1 MNIIGQFLIYALLS
15 SKYFK
20 TYQRVSTKI
29 LFQIILM
36 MCIYDILWIIVMA
49 FVWNHDQ
56 DKNTSIK
63 YWASLKVMHSIVYFI
78 AFGELVLKLVIEY
91 FVVKM
96 NKQAMGNYFD
106 VKNLFTLSYKED
118 PSKQSQD
125 LTDSNRRIEDSDREK
140 YKDLLK

>member
-1 MNIIGQFLIYALLS
+1 
-15 SKYFK
+15 
-20 TYQRVSTKI
+20 
-29 LFQIILM
+29 
-36 MCIYDILWIIVMA
+36 MA

-125 LTDSNRRIEDSDREK
+125 LTDSNRRIDNSDREK
-140 YKDLLK
+140 YYGLK

>member
-1 MNIIGQFLIYALLS
+1 
-15 SKYFK
+15 
-20 TYQRVSTKI
+20 
-29 LFQIILM
+29 M
-36 MCIYDILWIIVMA
+36 MCVYDILWIIVMA

-140 YKDLLK
+140 YHDLK